1 MTADNATFEQ
11 LLDEGA
17 VVAPDP
23 AFAANTLVSDY
34 DAEYERCRRD
44 PDLFWDAMARG
55 LEWERPWDRVLD
67 WQPPYAKWFVGAR
80 CNITINA
87 LDRHVRAGRGD
98 KTAWLWVGEDG
109 AERRYSY
116 VEALALVCRV
126 ANALT
131 EIGVRRGDR
140 VCIYMPLTPE
150 GMATMLACARL
161 GAIHNVVYAGLG
173 AGALRDRS
181 EDAGARVIVAADEGY
196 RRGKTVPLLPIV
208 QEAVAQTP
216 GVETVLLWRRNGDT
230 ALPADNVSTGSAGV
244 SPLTVQPA
252 NGSSRAVGDGNALGR
267 ENSRQDAGA
276 PISRRWLD
284 FDEIVARQPS
294 ERAPEIMDSD
304 DPLFMLYTSGTTG
317 KPKAPVFVHGGY
329 AVGTS
334 YYTRIA
340 FDLRPDDVYWCMSD
354 IGWIVGHSTMVY
366 GPMIEG
372 VTLLVREGAPDTP
385 HPGITWE
392 LIEKYG
398 VTKLFTAPTT
408 IRMWM
413 KFGEEYPAR
422 YNRSSLRLL
431 ICAGEPL
438 NPEAYAWARRN
449 AREGGAEV
457 RDNWWQTETAGPTI
471 ATLPAMA
478 SKPGRAG
485 KPLPGQEARIV
496 DHEGN
501 PVAPGTGG
509 FLQLTRPW
517 PQMLRTVWNNPA
529 RYEEYWDTIPGGYTA
544 GDVATIDE
552 DGYIAVLG
560 RADDV
565 LNVAGHRIGT
575 ADVESA
581 LVGHPA
587 VAEAAAIGVPD
598 PLKGEAIKVFVI
610 LRAGH
615 VWSEALRDEL
625 IARVRHDLGPIATP
639 SAIEAVAQLP
649 KTRSGK
655 IMRRILKAQEMGV
668 DPGDLTTLEG

>member
-1 MTADNATFEQ
+1 
-11 LLDEGA
+11 LDESA
-17 VVAPDP
+17 VVAPNP
-23 AFAANTLVSDY
+23 AFAANALVSDY
-34 DAEYERCRRD
+34 DTEYERCRRD
-44 PDLFWDAMARG
+44 PDRFWDEVARG
-55 LEWERPWDRVLD
+55 LDWERQWDRVLD

-116 VEALALVCRV
+116 AEALTLVCRV
-126 ANALT
+126 SNALT
-131 EIGVRRGDR
+131 EVGVRRGDR

-173 AGALRDRS
+173 AGALRDRA

-196 RRGKTVPLLPIV
+196 RRGKTVPLLSIV
-208 QEAVAQTP
+208 QEAVTQTP

-230 ALPADNVSTGSAGV
+230 ALP
-244 SPLTVQPA
+244 
-252 NGSSRAVGDGNALGR
+252 DGT
-267 ENSRQDAGA
+267 GA
-276 PISRRWLD
+276 PSKIRWLD
-284 FDEIVARQPS
+284 FDELVARQES

-422 YNRSSLRLL
+422 YDRSSLRLL

-438 NPEAYAWARRN
+438 NPEAYAWARCN

-471 ATLPAMA
+471 ATLPVMA

-501 PVAPGTGG
+501 PVAPGKGG
-509 FLQLTRPW
+509 FLQLVRPW

-575 ADVESA
+575 SDVESA

-610 LRAGH
+610 LRAGQS
-615 VWSEALRDEL
+615 WSEALRDEL

-639 SAIEAVAQLP
+639 SAIEAVPQLP

-655 IMRRILKAQEMGV
+655 IMRRILKAQKMGV

>member
-11 LLDEGA
+11 LLDESA

-23 AFAANTLVSDY
+23 AFAANALVSDY

-44 PDLFWDAMARG
+44 PDIFWAEIARG
-55 LEWERPWDRVLD
+55 LDWERPWDRVLD

-131 EIGVRRGDR
+131 EVGVRRGDR

-173 AGALRDRS
+173 AGALRDRA

-230 ALPADNVSTGSAGV
+230 ALPGSAGV
-244 SPLTVQPA
+244 SPVPGIAEPETGTGETPA
-252 NGSSRAVGDGNALGR
+252 LPDGADASRR
-267 ENSRQDAGA
+267 
-276 PISRRWLD
+276 RRWLD

-385 HPGITWE
+385 HPGIAWE

-422 YNRSSLRLL
+422 YNHSSLRLL

-485 KPLPGQEARIV
+485 KPLPGQAARIV

-501 PVAPGTGG
+501 PVAPGKGG

-610 LRAGH
+610 LRAGQT
-615 VWSEALRDEL
+615 WSEALRDEL

-639 SAIEAVAQLP
+639 SAIEAVPQLP

>member
-1 MTADNATFEQ
+1 
-11 LLDEGA
+11 
-17 VVAPDP
+17 V
-23 AFAANTLVSDY
+23 
-34 DAEYERCRRD
+34 
-44 PDLFWDAMARG
+44 ARG

-87 LDRHVRAGRGD
+87 LDRHVRAGRGG

-116 VEALALVCRV
+116 AEALALVCRL

-131 EIGVRRGDR
+131 EVGVRRGDR

-173 AGALRDRS
+173 AGALRDRA
-181 EDAGARVIVAADEGY
+181 EDAEARVIVAADEGY

-208 QEAVAQTP
+208 QEAVTQTP

-230 ALPADNVSTGSAGV
+230 ALPGSAGV
-244 SPLTVQPA
+244 SPVPGIAEAETGTGETPA
-252 NGSSRAVGDGNALGR
+252 LPDG
-267 ENSRQDAGA
+267 AGA
-276 PISRRWLD
+276 PSRRRWLD
-284 FDEIVARQPS
+284 FDEIVARQES

-422 YNRSSLRLL
+422 YDRSSLRLL

-471 ATLPAMA
+471 ATLPAMV

-529 RYEEYWDTIPGGYTA
+529 RYEEYWETIPGGYTA

-615 VWSEALRDEL
+615 AWSEALRDEL

-655 IMRRILKAQEMGV
+655 IMRRILKAQEMSV

>member
-1 MTADNATFEQ
+1 
-11 LLDEGA
+11 
-17 VVAPDP
+17 V
-23 AFAANTLVSDY
+23 
-34 DAEYERCRRD
+34 
-44 PDLFWDAMARG
+44 ARG

-87 LDRHVRAGRGD
+87 LDRHVRAGRGG

-116 VEALALVCRV
+116 AEALTLVCRV

-131 EIGVRRGDR
+131 EVGVRRGDR

-173 AGALRDRS
+173 AGALRDRA
-181 EDAGARVIVAADEGY
+181 EDAEARVIVAADEGY

-208 QEAVAQTP
+208 QEAVTQTP

-230 ALPADNVSTGSAGV
+230 ALPGSAGV
-244 SPLTVQPA
+244 SPVPVSASAIPGTGETPA
-252 NGSSRAVGDGNALGR
+252 LPDG
-267 ENSRQDAGA
+267 AGA
-276 PISRRWLD
+276 PSRRRWLD
-284 FDEIVARQPS
+284 FDEIVARQES

-422 YNRSSLRLL
+422 YDRSSLRLL

-471 ATLPAMA
+471 ATLPAMV

-529 RYEEYWDTIPGGYTA
+529 RYEEYWETIPGGYTA

-615 VWSEALRDEL
+615 AWSEALRDEL

-655 IMRRILKAQEMGV
+655 IMRRILKAQEMSV

>member
-1 MTADNATFEQ
+1 MTANNATFEQ
-11 LLDEGA
+11 LLDESA
-17 VVAPDP
+17 VVAPAP
-23 AFAANTLVSDY
+23 AFAANALVPNY
-34 DAEYERCRRD
+34 DAEYTRCRRD
-44 PDLFWDAMARG
+44 PDRFWDEVARG

-80 CNITINA
+80 CNITVNA

-98 KTAWLWVGEDG
+98 KVAWLWVGEDG

-116 VEALALVCRV
+116 AEALALVCRV

-131 EIGVRRGDR
+131 EVGVRRGDR
-140 VCIYMPLTPE
+140 VCIYIPLTPE

-173 AGALRDRS
+173 AGALRDRA

-230 ALPADNVSTGSAGV
+230 ALP
-244 SPLTVQPA
+244 
-252 NGSSRAVGDGNALGR
+252 DG
-267 ENSRQDAGA
+267 AGA
-276 PISRRWLD
+276 PSKIRWLD

-294 ERAPEIMDSD
+294 ERAPESMDSD
-304 DPLFMLYTSGTTG
+304 DPLFLLYTSGTTG
-317 KPKAPVFVHGGY
+317 RPKAPVFVHGGY

-422 YNRSSLRLL
+422 YDRSSLRLL

-457 RDNWWQTETAGPTI
+457 RDNWWQTETAAPTI

-496 DHEGN
+496 DHAGN
-501 PVAPGTGG
+501 PVAPGKGG

-610 LRAGH
+610 LRADH
-615 VWSEALRDEL
+615 TWSEALRDEL

>member
-11 LLDEGA
+11 LLDESA
-17 VVAPDP
+17 IVAPDP
-23 AFAANTLVSDY
+23 TFAANALVPDY
-34 DAEYERCRRD
+34 DAEYARCRRD

-87 LDRHVRAGRGD
+87 LDRHVRAGRGG

-116 VEALALVCRV
+116 AEALALVCRV

-131 EIGVRRGDR
+131 EVGVRRGDR

-150 GMATMLACARL
+150 GMATMLACARI

-173 AGALRDRS
+173 AGALRDRA

-230 ALPADNVSTGSAGV
+230 ALP
-244 SPLTVQPA
+244 
-252 NGSSRAVGDGNALGR
+252 DG
-267 ENSRQDAGA
+267 AGA
-276 PISRRWLD
+276 PSRRRWLD
-284 FDEIVARQPS
+284 FDEIVARQES

-422 YNRSSLRLL
+422 YDRSSLRLL

-496 DHEGN
+496 DHAGN

-529 RYEEYWDTIPGGYTA
+529 RYEEYWETIPGGYTA

-575 ADVESA
+575 SDVESA

-610 LRAGH
+610 LRAGQS
-615 VWSEALRDEL
+615 WSEALRDEL

>member
-1 MTADNATFEQ
+1 MTANNATFEQ
-11 LLDEGA
+11 LLDESA
-17 VVAPDP
+17 VVAPAP
-23 AFAANTLVSDY
+23 AFAANALVPNY
-34 DAEYERCRRD
+34 DAEYTRCRRD
-44 PDLFWDAMARG
+44 PDRFWDEVARG

-80 CNITINA
+80 CNITVNA

-98 KTAWLWVGEDG
+98 KVAWLWVGEDG

-116 VEALALVCRV
+116 AEALALVCRV

-131 EIGVRRGDR
+131 EVGVRRGDR
-140 VCIYMPLTPE
+140 VCIYIPLTPE

-173 AGALRDRS
+173 AGALRDRA
-181 EDAGARVIVAADEGY
+181 EDAEARVIVAADEGY

-230 ALPADNVSTGSAGV
+230 ALP
-244 SPLTVQPA
+244 
-252 NGSSRAVGDGNALGR
+252 DG
-267 ENSRQDAGA
+267 AGA
-276 PISRRWLD
+276 PSKIRWLD

-294 ERAPEIMDSD
+294 ERAPESMDSD
-304 DPLFMLYTSGTTG
+304 DPLFLLYTSGTTG
-317 KPKAPVFVHGGY
+317 RPKAPVFVHGGY

-422 YNRSSLRLL
+422 YDRSSLRLL

-457 RDNWWQTETAGPTI
+457 RDNWWQTETAAPTI

-496 DHEGN
+496 DHAGN
-501 PVAPGTGG
+501 PVAPGKGG

-610 LRAGH
+610 LRTGH
-615 VWSEALRDEL
+615 TWSEALRDEL

-639 SAIEAVAQLP
+639 SAIEAVTQLP

>member
-11 LLDEGA
+11 LLDESA

-23 AFAANTLVSDY
+23 AFAARALVPDY
-34 DAEYERCRRD
+34 AAAYERCRRD
-44 PDLFWDAMARG
+44 PDRFWDEVARG
-55 LEWERPWDRVLD
+55 LEWERPWDHVLD
-67 WQPPYAKWFVGAR
+67 WQPPYARWFVGAR

-116 VEALALVCRV
+116 AEALALVCRV

-131 EIGVRRGDR
+131 EVGVRRGDR
-140 VCIYMPLTPE
+140 VCLYMPLTPE

-173 AGALRDRS
+173 AGALRDRA

-216 GVETVLLWRRNGDT
+216 GVETVLLWRRNPST
-230 ALPADNVSTGSAGV
+230 ALPD
-244 SPLTVQPA
+244 
-252 NGSSRAVGDGNALGR
+252 
-267 ENSRQDAGA
+267 EAGA
-276 PISRRWLD
+276 PSTIQWLD
-284 FDEIVARQPS
+284 FDEIVARQSS

-385 HPGITWE
+385 HPGIAWE

-422 YNRSSLRLL
+422 YDRSSLRLL

-496 DHEGN
+496 DHAGN
-501 PVAPGTGG
+501 LVAPGKGG

-529 RYEEYWDTIPGGYTA
+529 RYEEYWGAIPGGYTA
-544 GDVATIDE
+544 GDVATVDE

-610 LRAGH
+610 LRAGQ

-625 IARVRHDLGPIATP
+625 IARVRYDLGPIATP
-639 SAIEAVAQLP
+639 SALEAVAQLP

>member
-11 LLDEGA
+11 LLNESA

-23 AFAANTLVSDY
+23 AFAANALVPDY

-44 PDLFWDAMARG
+44 PDRFWDEVARG

-116 VEALALVCRV
+116 AEALALVCRV

-131 EIGVRRGDR
+131 DVGVRHGDR
-140 VCIYMPLTPE
+140 VCVYMPLTPE
-150 GMATMLACARL
+150 GLATMLACARI

-216 GVETVLLWRRNGDT
+216 GVETVLLWRRNRDT
-230 ALPADNVSTGSAGV
+230 AIPVDNVSTRSAPSG
-244 SPLTVQPA
+244 L
-252 NGSSRAVGDGNALGR
+252 
-267 ENSRQDAGA
+267 
-276 PISRRWLD
+276 RWLD
-284 FDEIVARQPS
+284 FDEIVTRQSS

-385 HPGITWE
+385 HPGIAWE

-422 YNRSSLRLL
+422 YDRSSLRLL

-438 NPEAYAWARRN
+438 NPEAYTWARRN

-496 DHEGN
+496 DHEGKLA
-501 PVAPGTGG
+501 APGKGG

-615 VWSEALRDEL
+615 TWSEALRDEL